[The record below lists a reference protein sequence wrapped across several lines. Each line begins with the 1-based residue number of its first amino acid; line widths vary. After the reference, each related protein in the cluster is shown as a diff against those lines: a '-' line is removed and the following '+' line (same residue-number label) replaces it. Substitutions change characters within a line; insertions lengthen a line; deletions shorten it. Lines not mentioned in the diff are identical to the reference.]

1 MRTDELI
8 RVLVADGAAPVSPIE
23 RSLVR
28 ALVAGIAISVLIF
41 AIFLRPRPDIATAVQ
56 SSAFFFKLAVAV
68 LLAAAA
74 ITLLPAAAR
83 PLSAARRTWLLALA
97 PVLLL
102 AGVLV
107 ELLDKPS
114 GSWTTYLVG
123 HNALHCLSL
132 IPILS
137 LAPAICTLL
146 AMRQGAPAR
155 PGIAGA
161 LAGLSSGAL
170 GAALYAL
177 TCRDDSPLFVL
188 AWYSIAIAIVTIG
201 SAIAGSR
208 LLRW

>member
-8 RVLVADGAAPVSPIE
+8 RVLVADGARPVRPIE
-23 RSLVR
+23 RSLIR
-28 ALVAGIAISVLIF
+28 ALVAGAAISVLIF
-41 AIFLRPRPDIATAVQ
+41 VIFLRPRPDIATAMQ

-83 PLSAARRTWLLALA
+83 PLSAARRAWLLALA

-132 IPILS
+132 IPMLS

-146 AMRQGAPAR
+146 ALRHGAPSR

-161 LAGLSSGAL
+161 LAGLSAGAL

>member
-8 RVLVADGAAPVSPIE
+8 RVLVADGARPVRPIE
-23 RSLVR
+23 RSLIG
-28 ALVAGIAISVLIF
+28 ALVAGAAISVLIF
-41 AIFLRPRPDIATAVQ
+41 MTFLRPRPDIATAVQ

-74 ITLLPAAAR
+74 IALLPAAAR
-83 PLSAARRTWLLALA
+83 PLSAARRAWLLALA
-97 PVLLL
+97 PLLLL

-114 GSWTTYLVG
+114 DSWTMYLVG

-132 IPILS
+132 IPMLS

-146 AMRQGAPAR
+146 ALRHGAPSR

-161 LAGLSSGAL
+161 LAGLSAGAL